1 MFQLGQLTVVP
12 EKNQIFG
19 EADQSTILS
28 RRTMDLLVYFSKHAN
43 EVISNDQLM
52 KDVWVNRVVSD
63 SAIYK
68 AISEIRTAIGDTKR
82 PYRFLKTVPKRGYEF
97 LVEVVELAKEVPRIL
112 VFPFKS
118 EDEGSLIF
126 NYGLTEDVVAGLS
139 TSKWLL
145 VFDSGTSFSF
155 SGTELE
161 PRTAAQQLK
170 ATYVVH
176 GRLRRIKERLRAT
189 FYLTEVSSGKNLW
202 TQQFD
207 RLADE
212 VFDMED
218 EIKHHLLAVIEPE
231 FLRNE
236 EQIAK
241 SRSTNLEGWE
251 LIMKARQLFW
261 RITPKANLAAREL
274 VEEIIKGD
282 EPDARA
288 WGILAMTHL
297 SDAWNGWSDSIGQSL
312 SLADRAS
319 LEALKIDEMDAWAH
333 HTRSAVTG
341 TMGDLTQA
349 EADLERALD
358 INLHFASA
366 LGDMARIKVFSGNT
380 AGAEDFALRAM
391 ALSPRDPHFSLWCYW
406 IALYHF
412 VEERYEDALP
422 WLDKG
427 NAIRPDWM
435 IFKRLKAVCLA
446 YLDQKDL
453 IAQILNNIDVVID
466 ENFYNVLKANHPFS
480 NEEPLRRY
488 IIGLEKA
495 IHIVSSQSTT

>member
-28 RRTMDLLVYFSKHAN
+28 RRTMDLLVYFSNHAN
-43 EVISNDQLM
+43 QVISNDQLM
-52 KDVWVNRVVSD
+52 KDVWLNRVVSD

-68 AISEIRTAIGDTKR
+68 AISEIRTAISDTKR
-82 PYRFLKTVPKRGYEF
+82 PYRYLKTVPKRGYEF
-97 LVEVVELAKEVPRIL
+97 LVNVVELAKELPRIL

-118 EDEGSLIF
+118 EDEGSLIL
-126 NYGLTEDVVAGLS
+126 NYGLTEDIVAGLS
-139 TSKWLL
+139 ASKWSL

-155 SGTELE
+155 SGTDLE
-161 PRTAAQQLK
+161 PRTAAKQLK

-176 GRLRRIKERLRAT
+176 GRLRRIRDRVRAT
-189 FYLTEVSSGKNLW
+189 FYLTEVSSGKSLW

-207 RLADE
+207 RNADE

-236 EQIAK
+236 EQMIK
-241 SRSTNLEGWE
+241 SRNTNLKGWE

-261 RITPKANLAAREL
+261 QITPKKNLAARAL
-274 VEEIIKGD
+274 VEEVIETN

-312 SLADRAS
+312 SLADKAS
-319 LEALKIDEMDAWAH
+319 REALKIDDMDAWAH

-341 TMGDLTQA
+341 TMGDLAQA
-349 EADLERALD
+349 EANLERALD

-380 AGAEDFALRAM
+380 ADAEDFALRAM
-391 ALSPRDPHFSLWCYW
+391 ALSPRDPHYSLWCYW
-406 IALYHF
+406 IALFHF
-412 VEERYEDALP
+412 VEERYEEALP

-427 NAIRPDWM
+427 NAIRPDWL
-435 IFKRLKAVCLA
+435 IFIRLKAVCLA
-446 YLDQKDL
+446 YLGKNAL
-453 IAQILNNIDVVID
+453 IVQNLYNIDIVMD
-466 ENFYNVLKANHPFS
+466 ENFYKVLKANHPFS
-480 NEEPLRRY
+480 NEEPMRRY
-488 IIGLEKA
+488 ISGLEKA
-495 IHIVSSQSTT
+495 IAIITEQPAA